1 MTVYVDDM
9 QLEAVVGPV
18 SGVWSHLLSDLP
30 GEAGRRELLEFAGR
44 LGLEARWLQNPG
56 TATEHFDV
64 TEPTRQRALALGA
77 MPISYGRAVA
87 AITRAKR
94 EAAAPPADGSRA

>member
-18 SGVWSHLLSDLP
+18 DGVWSHLLSDLP
-30 GEAGRRELLEFAGR
+30 GEAGHRELLAFADR
-44 LGLEARWLQNPG
+44 LGIEARWIQNPG
-56 TATEHFDV
+56 TAKEHFDV

-77 MPISYGRAVA
+77 VPITYGRAVA

-94 EAAAPPADGSRA
+94 DAVSGR

>member
-9 QLEAVVGPV
+9 RLEATVGPV
-18 SGVWSHLLSDLP
+18 EGVWSHLLSDLP
-30 GEAGRRELLEFAGR
+30 GAAGRAELLAFAER
-44 LGLEARWLQNPG
+44 LGLEARWIQNPG

-77 MPISYGRAVA
+77 VPIRYGRAVA
-87 AITRAKR
+87 RITMGKR
-94 EAAAPPADGSRA
+94 GAAR

>member
-18 SGVWSHLLSDLP
+18 DGVWSHLLSDLP
-30 GEAGRRELLEFAGR
+30 GAAGHRELLDFADR
-44 LGLEARWLQNPG
+44 LGIEARWIQKPG
-56 TATEHFDV
+56 TAREHFDV

-77 MPISYGRAVA
+77 VPIRYGRAVA

-94 EAAAPPADGSRA
+94 DALSGR

>member
-18 SGVWSHLLSDLP
+18 DGVWSHLLSDLP
-30 GEAGRRELLEFAGR
+30 GEAGRRELLAFADR
-44 LGLEARWLQNPG
+44 LGIEARWIQNPG
-56 TATEHFDV
+56 TAREHFDV

-77 MPISYGRAVA
+77 VPITYGRAVA

-94 EAAAPPADGSRA
+94 EAARG